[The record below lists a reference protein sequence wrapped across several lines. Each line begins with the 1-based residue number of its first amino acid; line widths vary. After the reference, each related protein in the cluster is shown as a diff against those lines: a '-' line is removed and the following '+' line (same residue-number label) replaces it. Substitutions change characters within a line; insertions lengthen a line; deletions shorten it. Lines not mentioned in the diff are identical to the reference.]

1 MIFISHS
8 DKDQAPFTSL
18 CLALKGEDLPY
29 WNPKSMKAGASLRDQ
44 LRDAISKCDVCIFMA
59 TRSSVNSKWC
69 LTETGAFGG
78 AGKRIILYSANPD
91 IEELPPLF
99 QGDLWIGDARE
110 VIRQV
115 KEELAEKAVL
125 NDDSRRI
132 TLKDEDKILKDEI
145 LLLKALA
152 ERNNGAPIQSIE
164 AQLQIPLAR
173 LNLYLGRLL
182 KGDYV
187 RHILDG
193 FTRPEKYHITQKG
206 REYLDAYD
214 LP

>member
-1 MIFISHS
+1 M
-8 DKDQAPFTSL
+8 
-18 CLALKGEDLPY
+18 
-29 WNPKSMKAGASLRDQ
+29 
-44 LRDAISKCDVCIFMA
+44 
-59 TRSSVNSKWC
+59 
-69 LTETGAFGG
+69 
-78 AGKRIILYSANPD
+78 
-91 IEELPPLF
+91 F